1 MNLKIFDYSEQNKFL
16 VFILSIFPIALIT
29 GPLIPEIIIFLTII
43 LFLINYRKFSLT
55 KSEKKI
61 ITILFIWWLYLLI
74 ISFFS
79 NDIKVSFKSTLFYFR
94 YILFGCSI
102 YFFYLANTKSIKYL
116 IISICFCFLILIL
129 DSLLQFF
136 YGTNILGYSKYGMVG
151 IYDTIRLGSLFGDEL
166 ILGSYMSKFLSF
178 FFIFLFF
185 FKNKKIRFFLII
197 IIFASS
203 IVIFL
208 SGERQA
214 FYSIMLLYLFLILFS
229 NKKKLIMI
237 LKIFSS
243 LLIVYFFLIQSN
255 SQISTRMMAPINNI
269 KTLYSKIYSKFQKN
283 NQDRI
288 ILSLKHNDNSKEKNN
303 LVIFTNSHTSH
314 YKIALAI
321 IQNNL
326 FFGSG
331 PNTFRYICDQQKYRI
346 YLNKDENGC
355 SNHPHNHYIQIAA
368 ETGLVGFVFL
378 FGFFIFMLS
387 KFLRIFY
394 NKFISKYK
402 PIHDQSYK
410 VVAVI
415 SILIMLNPV
424 MPNGNIFNN
433 YLNILYY
440 YIFALNF
447 LIINKKFFKI

>member
-16 VFILSIFPIALIT
+16 VLILSIFPIALIT

-43 LFLINYRKFSLT
+43 LFLINFRKFSLT
-55 KSEKKI
+55 KFEKKI
-61 ITILFIWWLYLLI
+61 ITVLLIWWLYLLI
-74 ISFFS
+74 LSFFS
-79 NDIKVSFKSTLFYFR
+79 SDIKVSFKSTLFYFR

-102 YFFYLANTKSIKYL
+102 YFFYLTNAKSIKYL
-116 IISICFCFLILIL
+116 IISISFCFLILIL

-136 YGTNILGYSKYGMVG
+136 YGTNILGYSKFGMVG

-178 FFIFLFF
+178 FFVFLFYS
-185 FKNKKIRFFLII
+185 KNKKIKFFLII
-197 IIFASS
+197 IIFASF

-214 FYSIMLLYLFLILFS
+214 FYSTVLLIFLLMLLS
-229 NKKKLIMI
+229 NKKNLIGI
-237 LKIFSS
+237 LKIFSLS
-243 LLIVYFFLIQSN
+243 LIVFFFLIQSN
-255 SQISTRMMAPINNI
+255 SQISTRMMAPIYNI
-269 KTLYSKIYSKFQKN
+269 KTLYNKIYLKFQKN
-283 NQDRI
+283 NQDKI
-288 ILSLKHNDNSKEKNN
+288 ILSLKHNNNSKEKNN

-346 YLNKDENGC
+346 YLNKNENGC
-355 SNHPHNHYIQIAA
+355 SNHPHNHYIQITA

-378 FGFFIFMLS
+378 FGFFFLILS
-387 KFLRIFY
+387 KFLYLFY
-394 NKFISKYK
+394 NKYISKYK
-402 PIHDQSYK
+402 PPRDQDYK
-410 VVAVI
+410 VVAII
-415 SILIMLNPV
+415 SILIMLNPL

-447 LIINKKFFKI
+447 LIMNKKFF